1 MNAIM
6 LLTGEGTL
14 VVLTS
19 HPSPTDPALLAKLAG
34 KGIEKFVAH
43 EIPIDLARE
52 RYAQHFETVAADL
65 RETDDLRVLD
75 YSGNRAFKLF
85 SFRELG
91 PVIEC
96 EGGAVIRRTAQAR

>member
-1 MNAIM
+1 MNALM

-14 VVLTS
+14 VILTS
-19 HPSPTDPALLAKLAG
+19 HASPTDPALLAKLAG

-43 EIPIDLARE
+43 EIPIELARE
-52 RYAQHFETVAADL
+52 RYAQHFDTVSADL
-65 RETDDLRVLD
+65 RESEDLRVLD

-91 PVIEC
+91 PIVEC
-96 EGGAVIRRTAQAR
+96 EGGQVVRRSP

>member
-14 VVLTS
+14 VILTS

-43 EIPIDLARE
+43 EIPLDLARA
-52 RYAQHFETVAADL
+52 RYAQHFDTVAEDL
-65 RETDDLRVLD
+65 READDLRVLD
-75 YSGNRAFKLF
+75 YSGNRTFKLLG
-85 SFRELG
+85 FRELG

-96 EGGAVIRRTAQAR
+96 EGGQVVTRSA

>member
-14 VVLTS
+14 VILTS

-43 EIPIDLARE
+43 EIPLELARE
-52 RYAQHFETVAADL
+52 RYAQHFDTVADDL
-65 RETDDLRVLD
+65 READDLRVLD

-85 SFRELG
+85 SLRELG

-96 EGGAVIRRTAQAR
+96 EDGQVVTRPA

>member
-1 MNAIM
+1 MKAIM

-34 KGIEKFVAH
+34 KGIEKFIAH
-43 EIPIDLARE
+43 EVPLDLARE
-52 RYAQHFETVAADL
+52 RYAQHFDTVAADL
-65 RETDDLRVLD
+65 RDADDLRVLD

-91 PVIEC
+91 PVVEC
-96 EGGAVIRRTAQAR
+96 EDGAVVRRQA

>member
-6 LLTGEGTL
+6 LLTGEGTM
-14 VVLTS
+14 VILTS

-34 KGIEKFVAH
+34 KGIEKFIAH
-43 EIPIDLARE
+43 EIPLDLARA
-52 RYAQHFETVAADL
+52 RYAQHFETVATDL
-65 RETDDLRVLD
+65 RDADDLRVLD

-85 SFRELG
+85 SFQELG

-96 EGGAVIRRTAQAR
+96 EDGRVVTRPS

>member
-1 MNAIM
+1 MKAIM
-6 LLTGEGTL
+6 LLTGEGTM
-14 VVLTS
+14 VILTS

-34 KGIEKFVAH
+34 KGIEKFIAH
-43 EIPIDLARE
+43 EIPLDLARD

-65 RETDDLRVLD
+65 READDLRVLD

-85 SFRELG
+85 SFHELG

-96 EGGAVIRRTAQAR
+96 EDGRVVTRPS

>member
-14 VVLTS
+14 VILTS
-19 HPSPTDPALLAKLAG
+19 HPSPTDPGLLAKLAG
-34 KGIEKFVAH
+34 KGIDKFIAH
-43 EIPIDLARE
+43 EIPLDLARD
-52 RYAQHFETVAADL
+52 RYAQHFETVADDL
-65 RETDDLRVLD
+65 READDLRVLD

-85 SFRELG
+85 SFREIG

-96 EGGAVIRRTAQAR
+96 EDGQVVTRPA

>member
-1 MNAIM
+1 MKAIM
-6 LLTGEGTL
+6 LLTGEGTM
-14 VVLTS
+14 VILTS

-34 KGIEKFVAH
+34 KSIEKFVAH
-43 EIPIDLARE
+43 EIPLDLARD

-91 PVIEC
+91 PVVEC
-96 EGGAVIRRTAQAR
+96 EDGRVVTRPS